1 MLFPARVLAFFP
13 SSPGSQISLG
23 PLHLRAYGVLI
34 ALGVVAAVWL
44 AERRWVA
51 GGGAAGTMSSLAL
64 WAVPAGLIGAR
75 LYHVATD
82 YELYTH
88 HPLDAFKVWQGG
100 LGIWGG
106 VAGGVFVGCVV
117 GRRRGLDMRRLM
129 DAAAPA
135 LPLAQAIGRWGNYFN
150 QELFGRPSKLP
161 WALRVDPAYRPKGFA
176 QYATFHPTFLY
187 ESLWDLAVVGLLL
200 LAERKLRIRR
210 GYLFVLYVALY
221 TFGRFWTEYLRIDF
235 AHKFLGLR
243 LNDWVSI
250 LIFAAATLLLVLR
263 GRIRSGEAD
272 GDGGAGS
279 DGGDPGEAAAV
290 AVRGAEEPGPARATA
305 ESADQAAPGPGPGPA
320 EP

>member
-1 MLFPARVLAFFP
+1 
-13 SSPGSQISLG
+13 
-23 PLHLRAYGVLI
+23 
-34 ALGVVAAVWL
+34 
-44 AERRWVA
+44 
-51 GGGAAGTMSSLAL
+51 
-64 WAVPAGLIGAR
+64 
-75 LYHVATD
+75 
-82 YELYTH
+82 
-88 HPLDAFKVWQGG
+88 
-100 LGIWGG
+100 
-106 VAGGVFVGCVV
+106 
-117 GRRRGLDMRRLM
+117 
-129 DAAAPA
+129 
-135 LPLAQAIGRWGNYFN
+135 
-150 QELFGRPSKLP
+150 ELFGRPSKLP